1 MKNLVYSA
9 VALAAI
15 IVVAEAQTAFL
26 ATLNNAQISYLSS
39 EEGLNAMI
47 TCYQTRNDPA
57 CSDLV
62 LRTLAEFPELVR
74 SNCNRCNS
82 DQRRTYQNI
91 LSQVSSEYPAQFN
104 TLRRLFLS

>member
-62 LRTLAEFPELVR
+62 LRTLAEFPERVR
-74 SNCNRCNS
+74 SNCKPAAILINGELTRIS
-82 DQRRTYQNI
+82 SAKSAPNI
-91 LSQVSSEYPAQFN
+91 LLSS
-104 TLRRLFLS
+104 TR